1 MLFRKYQMV
10 LIEGKASLKD
20 KNQTKYEFYN
30 NYFKKWLKG
39 NDTKMYSTHNEGR
52 SVKRFI
58 RTLKTKIYK
67 YTTSVSQNVYN

>member
-1 MLFRKYQMV
+1 MV

-39 NDTKMYSTHNEGR
+39 NDTEMYSTHNEGR

-67 YTTSVSQNVYN
+67 YTTSVSQNVYNQMIQ